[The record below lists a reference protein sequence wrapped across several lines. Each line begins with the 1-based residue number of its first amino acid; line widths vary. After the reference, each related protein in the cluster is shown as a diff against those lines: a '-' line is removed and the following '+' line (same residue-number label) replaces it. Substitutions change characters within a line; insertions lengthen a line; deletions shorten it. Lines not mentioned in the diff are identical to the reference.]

1 MYWGGEMQSVN
12 KAIGVLNFKESFFPP
27 VMIHTLGH
35 FNICYKKEKL
45 LSIDN
50 FTSTQQ
56 ELIALLLSS
65 LDKKVNAEQLQ
76 TYLWPESTP
85 KKGRT
90 NLDTCISRIRS
101 LIADK
106 IHPQKPNR
114 YLYIKK
120 GMVQLS
126 NCTTDIDVFVKN
138 VSKGLRYCESGN
150 TTMALDFLRSGLIMW
165 QGDFLTGAF
174 RSERI
179 IRFFEYTLLPL
190 YRSCTETLCN
200 MITELD
206 EPTDIDNDILEIA
219 IGFNSENPD
228 FIKKI
233 YQIHINSGNTIK
245 ASKTIKAYR
254 KALKKEGLDQERIN
268 TLMEEIWVVS

>member
-1 MYWGGEMQSVN
+1 MQSRN
-12 KAIGVLNFKESFFPP
+12 KAIGVLNRQESVFPP

-35 FNICYKKEKL
+35 FKVYYNKEKL
-45 LSIDN
+45 LSFDN

-56 ELIALLLSS
+56 ELIAVLLSS
-65 LDKKVNAEQLQ
+65 HSKRINAEQLQ
-76 TYLWPESTP
+76 THLWPESTP

-101 LIADK
+101 VIADK
-106 IHPQKPNR
+106 IHPQKPNQ
-114 YLYIKK
+114 YLYLKK
-120 GMVQLS
+120 GIVQLS
-126 NCTTDIDVFVKN
+126 NCTTDIDVFSN
-138 VSKGLRYCESGN
+138 HVSQGLRYYESGN
-150 TTMALDFLRSGLIMW
+150 TSLALGFLRSGLIMW
-165 QGDFLTGAF
+165 QGNFLTGVF

-190 YRSCTETLCN
+190 YRSCTEILCDI
-200 MITELD
+200 ITELGKS
-206 EPTDIDNDILEIA
+206 TDIDNDILEIA
-219 IGFNSENPD
+219 IGFNSGNPD

-245 ASKTIKAYR
+245 ASKTIKKYR

-268 TLMEEIWVVS
+268 TLMEEIWVV